1 MLNYLLNKLKPTE
14 LQKVVLKNS
23 LIVLV
28 VFWTIFIIPE
38 VFDLKLITHFY
49 PELIESEWYG
59 IPYII
64 TSAIIIVL
72 TTIFA
77 VDNTIKEINKEIKKE
92 TK

>member
-38 VFDLKLITHFY
+38 VFDLKLMTHFY
-49 PELIESEWYG
+49 PEVIESGWYN

-64 TSAIIIVL
+64 TSIIVIAL
-72 TTIFA
+72 TTIFTG
-77 VDNTIKEINKEIKKE
+77 VNIIKEIDKEIK
-92 TK
+92 